1 MCRSQCQP
9 KKKRGK
15 KSYSLDKIKTLGN
28 IYNFTRDVGWAVS
41 IEIIVPDVIVSC
53 HNV

>member
-1 MCRSQCQP
+1 MP
-9 KKKRGK
+9 TEKEKGK
-15 KSYSLDKIKTLGN
+15 KILFYDKIKTLGN